1 MRYLQRFI
9 EIECLPKFATLIHIR
24 HCPDVFL
31 QNSNI
36 LEYDPSNFNFSL
48 LRHFLALGLE
58 DRFRC
63 LLRQLIW
70 DVLSIEDFQEE
81 TPYIYICKA
90 VFANTRGE
98 SPSYYNTLVRYAQRF
113 IEIECLPKFA
123 TLIHIRHCP
132 DVFLQNSNILEY
144 DPSNFNFSLLRHFL
158 ALGLEDR
165 FRCLRRQ
172 LIWDVLSIE
181 DFQTSK
187 KKLYIAVFVNTLG
200 ENPSY

>member
-1 MRYLQRFI
+1 MSSVLKTSKKKLHRYIYICKAVFANTRGESPSYYNILVRYLQRFI

-81 TPYIYICKA
+81 TPYIYIYVKQYLQIH
-90 VFANTRGE
+90 GE
-98 SPSYYNTLVRYAQRF
+98 KVLH
-113 IEIECLPKFA
+113 II
-123 TLIHIRHCP
+123 IHLCGMYS
-132 DVFLQNSNILEY
+132 VS
-144 DPSNFNFSLLRHFL
+144 
-158 ALGLEDR
+158 
-165 FRCLRRQ
+165 
-172 LIWDVLSIE
+172 
-181 DFQTSK
+181 
-187 KKLYIAVFVNTLG
+187 
-200 ENPSY
+200 